1 MTATSGTQP
10 PTAVPAVAASG
21 LAGAWSNTRA
31 RVAVLSGRIVFAWR
45 RSIQM
50 RVVGSTLLLSLVVLV
65 LLGQLLVDRI
75 RDGLLEAK
83 TEVSVAEAR
92 TGLQAASRRL
102 AESGPRSQPVD
113 PALLTDLT
121 DEAERR
127 GNSNQYDVVLFES
140 GPGAADLPAVTAVRA
155 SSGIDPASVPQ
166 NLIAEVSRRNQ
177 VFYRYTTL
185 RYGESTGAPSVAG
198 IVVGSQISG
207 SGPSYQLY
215 YLFPLDQEQR
225 TLGLVRGTVTT
236 TGALLVLLLGAIAYV
251 VTRQVVTPVRM
262 AARIAERIAAGQLD
276 ERMRVSGEDD
286 LARLATSFN
295 RMAGNLQ
302 QQIRQLEDLS
312 RVQRRFVSDVSHELR
327 TPLTTVRMAADVLH
341 EARQTFHPHVARSAE
356 LLQNQLD
363 RFEELLTDLLEI
375 SRFDAG
381 AALLDA
387 EPADLREIAAKV
399 IEHAEPLADRRGST
413 LRLVGPRQPCVAE
426 VDQRRIERVLRNLV
440 VNAIEHGDG
449 HEIVVKLATNH
460 EAVAVAVR
468 DYGVGLKPG
477 EASLVFNRFWRADP
491 ARARTSGGTGL
502 GLSIALEDA
511 HLHGGWLQAWGQPGR
526 GSQFRLTVPRVA
538 GADIERS
545 PIPLEPEDARRP
557 RQAAASLVELLSSGP
572 GGVRNVD

>member
-1 MTATSGTQP
+1 MAD
-10 PTAVPAVAASG
+10 
-21 LAGAWSNTRA
+21 LFR
-31 RVAVLSGRIVFAWR
+31 RVVFAWR
-45 RSIQM
+45 RSIQL

-65 LLGQLLVDRI
+65 LLGQLLVGQI

-83 TEVSVAEAR
+83 TKISVAEAR

-102 AESGPRSQPVD
+102 AESGPVSQPAD
-113 PALLTDLT
+113 PALITDLT

-127 GNSNQYDVVLFES
+127 GNSNQYDVVLFETS
-140 GPGAADLPAVTAVRA
+140 PGPDGQPAAIPARA
-155 SSGIDPASVPQ
+155 SGGIDPASVPAD
-166 NLIAEVSRRNQ
+166 LIGEVSRRNQ

-185 RYGESTGAPSVAG
+185 SYEESLPSVAG

-207 SGPSYQLY
+207 GGPSYHLY

-225 TLGLVRGTVTT
+225 TLGLVRGTVATS
-236 TGALLVLLLGAIAYV
+236 GALLVVLLGAIAYV

-295 RMAGNLQ
+295 RMASNLQ

-363 RFEELLTDLLEI
+363 RFEALLTDLLEI

-399 IEHAEPLADRRGST
+399 IEYAEPLAERRGSA

-426 VDQRRIERVLRNLV
+426 VDQRRIERVLRNLI

-449 HEIVVKLATNH
+449 GEIVVKLAMNH

-526 GSQFRLTVPRVA
+526 GSQFRLTVPRVS
-538 GADIERS
+538 GGDIERS

-557 RQAAASLVELLSSGP
+557 RRAQPSLVELLSSAR
-572 GGVRNVD
+572 GGTADVD

>member
-10 PTAVPAVAASG
+10 PTAVPAAAASG
-21 LAGAWSNTRA
+21 LAGAWSRTRA
-31 RVAVLSGRIVFAWR
+31 RVAVLFGRIVFAWR

-65 LLGQLLVDRI
+65 MLGQLLVGRI

-83 TEVSVAEAR
+83 TDVSVAEAR

-102 AESGPRSQPVD
+102 AETGADSQLVD

-127 GNSNQYDVVLFES
+127 GNSNQYDVVLFQTGS
-140 GPGAADLPAVTAVRA
+140 GSVGEPAVTAARA
-155 SSGIDPASVPQ
+155 SSGIDPGSVPQ
-166 NLIAEVSRRNQ
+166 DLIDEVSGRNQ
-177 VFYRYTTL
+177 VFFRYTTL
-185 RYGESTGAPSVAG
+185 SYEESPKVAG

-207 SGPSYQLY
+207 SGPGYQLY

-225 TLGLVRGTVTT
+225 TLGLVRGTVAT

-262 AARIAERIAAGQLD
+262 AARIAERITAGQLD

-295 RMAGNLQ
+295 RMATNLQ

-341 EARQTFHPHVARSAE
+341 EARPTFHPHVARSAE

-381 AALLDA
+381 AALLEA
-387 EPADLREIAAKV
+387 EPTDLCEIAAKV
-399 IEHAEPLADRRGST
+399 IEYAEPLAERRGSA
-413 LRLVGPRQPCVAE
+413 LRLVAPRQPCVAE

-440 VNAIEHGDG
+440 MNAIEHGEG
-449 HEIVVKLATNH
+449 GEIVVKLATNR

-468 DYGVGLKPG
+468 DYGVGLRPG

-526 GSQFRLTVPRVA
+526 GSQFRLTVPRLA

-557 RQAAASLVELLSSGP
+557 RPAPVSLVELLSGP
-572 GGVRNVD
+572 GGDRNAH